1 MKLESRGKKILGST
15 FDVVALLDKRR

>member
-1 MKLESRGKKILGST
+1 MKLESRSKKILGST